1 MLKVAWCGLSE
12 RQTLDFLIM
21 SHVLLTLLLLVVDI
35 IADLCETRSN
45 LTSALLTLLP
55 LSNPS

>member
-21 SHVLLTLLLLVVDI
+21 SHVLLTLHLLVVDI

-45 LTSALLTLLP
+45 LTSALLTLLR